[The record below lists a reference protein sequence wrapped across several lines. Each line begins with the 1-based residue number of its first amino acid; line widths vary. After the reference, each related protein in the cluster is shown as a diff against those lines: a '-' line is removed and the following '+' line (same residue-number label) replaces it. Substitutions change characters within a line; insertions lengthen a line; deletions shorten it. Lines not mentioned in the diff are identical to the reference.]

1 MLHYTLKRL
10 LQSAC
15 AIFGVL
21 TLLFF
26 IQRLTG
32 DPTMLLVPEGATAED
47 IALIRAKLGF
57 DQPLVVQYFDYL
69 RQLSTFSLGD
79 SIVQQ
84 IPVGDILLSRLP
96 YTLMLTC
103 GAMLLSIGFGL
114 PIGVIMALNRGKA
127 IERMLQG
134 VVLTGQSMPTF
145 FSGILLILLFAV
157 HLQWLPS
164 SGSEGLT
171 SLIMPAFAL
180 AMLSMAT
187 FARVARNAVLDELSK
202 DYVRTARAKGVPYR
216 RIVFKHLARNSA
228 IPVITVAALEIS
240 HLLAG
245 AVIVETMFAWP
256 GLGQVAVQAINARDF
271 PIVQSVVLLGS
282 IATVVCNLLADILYC
297 VVDPR
302 ISFQGTPS

>member
-1 MLHYTLKRL
+1 MLNYTIKRL
-10 LQSAC
+10 AQSAI

-26 IQRLTG
+26 VQRLTG

-47 IALIRAKLGF
+47 IDLIRRSLGF
-57 DQPLVVQYFDYL
+57 DKPLLVQYLDYL
-69 RQLSTFSLGD
+69 RQLGTFSLGN
-79 SIVQQ
+79 SIVQK
-84 IPVGDILLSRLP
+84 IPVWDILLSRLP
-96 YTLMLTC
+96 YTIELTA
-103 GAMLLSIGFGL
+103 GAMLVSIGLGL
-114 PIGVIMALNRGKA
+114 PIGVTMALTRGRF
-127 IERMLQG
+127 IERVLQG

-157 HLQWLPS
+157 HLGWLPS
-164 SGSEGLT
+164 SGADGVR
-171 SLIMPAFAL
+171 SLVMPAIAL
-180 AMLSMAT
+180 GMLSMAT

-202 DYVRTARAKGVPYR
+202 DYVRTAKAKGVPYR
-216 RIVFKHLARNSA
+216 RIIFKHLARNSA

-282 IATVVCNLLADILYC
+282 VATVVCNLLADLLYC

-302 ISFQGTPS
+302 ISLQGSPA

>member
-1 MLHYTLKRL
+1 MLNYTIKRL
-10 LQSAC
+10 AQSAF
-15 AIFGVL
+15 AVFGVL

-47 IALIRAKLGF
+47 IDLIRRSLGF
-57 DQPLVVQYFDYL
+57 DRPLIIQYFDYL
-69 RQLSTFSLGD
+69 RQLGSFSLGE
-79 SIVQQ
+79 SIVQRV
-84 IPVGDILLSRLP
+84 PVWDILLSRLP
-96 YTLMLTC
+96 YTIELTA
-103 GAMLLSIGFGL
+103 GAMLLSIGMGL
-114 PIGVIMALNRGKA
+114 PVGVTMALTRGT
-127 IERMLQG
+127 IVERALQG

-157 HLQWLPS
+157 HLGWLPS
-164 SGSEGLT
+164 SGAENPA
-171 SLIMPAFAL
+171 SLIMPAIAL
-180 AMLSMAT
+180 GMLSMAT

-216 RIVFKHLARNSA
+216 RIVLKHLARNSA

-282 IATVVCNLLADILYC
+282 VATVVCNLLADLLYC

-302 ISFQGTPS
+302 ISLQGANA

>member
-1 MLHYTLKRL
+1 VLHYTLKRL
-10 LQSAC
+10 AQSAF

-26 IQRLTG
+26 VQRLTG
-32 DPTMLLVPEGATAED
+32 DPTMLLVPEGATVED
-47 IALIRAKLGF
+47 IELIRRSLGF
-57 DQPLVVQYFDYL
+57 DRPLVVQYLDYL
-69 RQLSTFSLGD
+69 RQLGTFSLGN
-79 SIVQQ
+79 SIVQHVP
-84 IPVGDILLSRLP
+84 IWDILLSRLP
-96 YTLMLTC
+96 YTLKLTA
-103 GAMLLSIGFGL
+103 GAMLLSIGLGL
-114 PIGVIMALNRGKA
+114 PIGVVMALARGRFV
-127 IERMLQG
+127 ERILQG

-157 HLQWLPS
+157 RLGWLPS
-164 SGSEGLT
+164 SGADSAQ
-171 SLIMPAFAL
+171 SLIMPSIAL
-180 AMLSMAT
+180 GMLSMAT

-202 DYVRTARAKGVPYR
+202 DYVRTARAKGVPYG
-216 RIVFKHLARNSA
+216 RIVLKHLARNSA

-240 HLLAG
+240 HLLGG

-282 IATVVCNLLADILYC
+282 VATVVCNLLADLLYC

-302 ISFQGTPS
+302 ISLKGEDA